1 MLNLQCNMMDNLD
14 ILDFSNALE
23 NNTVNLLVLF
33 YFVFLLFYIDIINIR
48 SYRNNR

>member
-1 MLNLQCNMMDNLD
+1 MDNLD

-23 NNTVNLLVLF
+23 NNTVNLLILF
-33 YFVFLLFYIDIINIR
+33 YFVFLLFYIDIVNIR